1 MNYKIIFLIISSTND
16 EYYINMKKIQQEY
29 LKLYSDKIKY
39 FFIESVPNMV
49 EEIEEIED
57 HIFIKDTESII
68 PGIYNKTIKSM
79 NYVCQKYH
87 FDFIIRTNLSSFWNL
102 PNILNLLET
111 KPTSGYAGG
120 YNVQGFITGTGII
133 LSNDI
138 ASMLCNNIL
147 PIHMH
152 DDVLISHILSTHN
165 IQLNNITEY
174 KWGFMIP
181 RICELADNCRFTETN
196 EDNYNDILYF
206 RLKNENRQTD
216 VDYFNILKNKIYNL

>member
-16 EYYINMKKIQQEY
+16 ECYINMKKIQQEY
-29 LKLYSDKIKY
+29 LKLFGDKIKY
-39 FFIESVPNMV
+39 FFIECVPNMV

-57 HIFIKDTESII
+57 HIFVKDTESII
-68 PGIYNKTIKSM
+68 PGIYNKTIKAI
-79 NYVCQKYH
+79 NHVCQTYH

-102 PNILNLLET
+102 PNILNLLDT
-111 KPTSGYAGG
+111 KPTTGYAGG

-138 ASMLCNNIL
+138 ASMLSNNIL

-181 RICELADNCRFTETN
+181 RICELADNCRFTEID

-216 VDYFNILKNKIYNL
+216 VNYFNILKKKIYNL